1 MDRDVALS
9 MVDILD
15 DIKYALGDI
24 KTAVET
30 IAVNTTPADGGD
42 TEPAAGEGT

>member
-15 DIKYALGDI
+15 AIR
-24 KTAVET
+24 TAVET

>member
-9 MVDILD
+9 MAEDLKDIR
-15 DIKYALGDI
+15 YALQAI
-24 KTAVET
+24 KTAIES

-42 TEPAAGEGT
+42 TEPAAEETT